1 MQREAAGSAIACY
14 TRCVAPTGRRPD
26 RHESHKHRE
35 RRKICEGGTPRP
47 VSWLQMTL
55 APNTAGPTSIPLWS
69 TTMKSD
75 RICAGCGAP
84 FTPLLHIP
92 HQRFCS
98 AKACQRARRRAW
110 QHQRMRVDPDYR
122 ENQIRAQA
130 SWRARHPDYWRHYR
144 ETHPAYRDRNC
155 AMQRRRNAQ
164 RTASAVANMDVWP
177 AHRPLA
183 SGFYILRNAVE
194 AGVAKMNAWTVHIA
208 VLSEPRPVPA

>member
-1 MQREAAGSAIACY
+1 
-14 TRCVAPTGRRPD
+14 
-26 RHESHKHRE
+26 
-35 RRKICEGGTPRP
+35 
-47 VSWLQMTL
+47 
-55 APNTAGPTSIPLWS
+55 
-69 TTMKSD
+69 MKSD
-75 RICAGCGAP
+75 RICAACGTP

-155 AMQRRRNAQ
+155 AMQRRRNAR
-164 RTASAVANMDVWP
+164 RTDSAVANMDVWP

-208 VLSEPRPVPA
+208 VLSEPRPVPT

>member
-1 MQREAAGSAIACY
+1 
-14 TRCVAPTGRRPD
+14 
-26 RHESHKHRE
+26 
-35 RRKICEGGTPRP
+35 
-47 VSWLQMTL
+47 
-55 APNTAGPTSIPLWS
+55 
-69 TTMKSD
+69 MKSD

-110 QHQRMRVDPDYR
+110 Q
-122 ENQIRAQA
+122 IRAQA
-130 SWRARHPDYWRHYR
+130 SWRARHPDYWRRYR
-144 ETHPAYRDRNC
+144 ETHSAYRDRNC